1 MASSAGSAFG
11 VRRPDRSVGGMRRQ
25 GPVDRFDEAVG
36 EDERIQEGSFGLD
49 PGMRAADEF
58 QDVASAGYRENAKRV
73 AERGGAEQ
81 YSTSVGQE
89 EGEAEADELRNAV
102 ALILASLIGG
112 GAIGGAARGFGA
124 ARAGGAGIGRAAGAG
139 AAESVGRGPF
149 NLWGEYI
156 PGLQSGGLASSIRAP
171 LRGRLPAGWTPSS
184 GSMTSR
190 PQMSDARLRRR
201 YPHGWGDPHPRPGQ
215 PGQAPYRN

>member
-1 MASSAGSAFG
+1 MASPGGVFG

-58 QDVASAGYRENAKRV
+58 QDVASAGYREAAERV

-89 EGEAEADELRNAV
+89 EGEAEADELRNVV

-112 GAIGGAARGFGA
+112 GRMGARGAAVPRQLPPAPGSVSRIPSMLTEAEKASMMNQLRREKMNNLIRG
-124 ARAGGAGIGRAAGAG
+124 
-139 AAESVGRGPF
+139 
-149 NLWGEYI
+149 
-156 PGLQSGGLASSIRAP
+156 
-171 LRGRLPAGWTPSS
+171 GRLPLPGWLN
-184 GSMTSR
+184 R
-190 PQMSDARLRRR
+190 
-201 YPHGWGDPHPRPGQ
+201 
-215 PGQAPYRN
+215 

>member
-1 MASSAGSAFG
+1 MASSAGGAFG
-11 VRRPDRSVGGMRRQ
+11 VRRPDRSIGGMRRQ

-89 EGEAEADELRNAV
+89 EGEAEADELRNQIGL
-102 ALILASLIGG
+102 ALAMLGVGG
-112 GAIGGAARGFGA
+112 LLGP
-124 ARAGGAGIGRAAGAG
+124 AGGPFGVPAVRAAQAPWRPHVQRMRSKAPLTNAPEGYG
-139 AAESVGRGPF
+139 HVISNPGWGVDRLRGLP
-149 NLWGEYI
+149 GQRV
-156 PGLQSGGLASSIRAP
+156 GLQSSANYADELARVRAMPGNRPAPSILDGLPP
-171 LRGRLPAGWTPSS
+171 LLVAELVRQARRG
-184 GSMTSR
+184 
-190 PQMSDARLRRR
+190 
-201 YPHGWGDPHPRPGQ
+201 
-215 PGQAPYRN
+215 

>member
-1 MASSAGSAFG
+1 MASSAGGVFG
-11 VRRPDRSVGGMRRQ
+11 VRRPDRSVRFEVPDLPWDDVGHRQ
-25 GPVDRFDEAVG
+25 GLRDRFDEAVG

-102 ALILASLIGG
+102 ALILAGLIGG
-112 GAIGGAARGFGA
+112 GFGAGRGVAPGFAGRNQSGAAFNQGANFHGMTGTPLQPYRQFVGGSQGVTRIPSKEAYDRMSALRRGF
-124 ARAGGAGIGRAAGAG
+124 
-139 AAESVGRGPF
+139 RG
-149 NLWGEYI
+149 
-156 PGLQSGGLASSIRAP
+156 
-171 LRGRLPAGWTPSS
+171 
-184 GSMTSR
+184 
-190 PQMSDARLRRR
+190 
-201 YPHGWGDPHPRPGQ
+201 
-215 PGQAPYRN
+215 

>member
-1 MASSAGSAFG
+1 MASSTGGVFG

-89 EGEAEADELRNAV
+89 EAEAASDELRNAV
-102 ALILASLIGG
+102 ALILASLAGG
-112 GAIGGAARGFGA
+112 GALGARGAAGRVPPARPAPGSLPFMGGRSLLTEAEKASIMDQLRREKMNNLLRG
-124 ARAGGAGIGRAAGAG
+124 
-139 AAESVGRGPF
+139 
-149 NLWGEYI
+149 
-156 PGLQSGGLASSIRAP
+156 
-171 LRGRLPAGWTPSS
+171 GRLPLPNWLN
-184 GSMTSR
+184 R
-190 PQMSDARLRRR
+190 
-201 YPHGWGDPHPRPGQ
+201 
-215 PGQAPYRN
+215 

>member
-1 MASSAGSAFG
+1 MASSAGGAFG

-25 GPVDRFDEAVG
+25 GPVDRFDEMFG
-36 EDERIQEGSFGLD
+36 EDERIREGSFGLD

-102 ALILASLIGG
+102 ALILASLAGG
-112 GAIGGAARGFGA
+112 GALGARGAAVPRQLPPAPGSVSRIPSMLSEAEKAAIMDQLRREKMNNLLRG
-124 ARAGGAGIGRAAGAG
+124 
-139 AAESVGRGPF
+139 
-149 NLWGEYI
+149 
-156 PGLQSGGLASSIRAP
+156 
-171 LRGRLPAGWTPSS
+171 GRLPLPNWLN
-184 GSMTSR
+184 R
-190 PQMSDARLRRR
+190 
-201 YPHGWGDPHPRPGQ
+201 
-215 PGQAPYRN
+215 